1 MNTTAGWACTFSRR
15 VSVWVLVG
23 QCLVG
28 CAAAP
33 SAVSGPSSAALPSA
47 PPPTLSALRWQVFGT
62 PDGALFDPATLQGR
76 WVLVHALNTACV
88 PCEAQLAEVQ
98 SQTARLGLTW
108 VLLVLDAHPER
119 TLPRFLDIWKPT
131 ATVLVAPRGVRPDAT
146 PLGPVEVVP
155 EFRLYDPSGTLQ
167 ERFPGFLPAGRVEA
181 MVRR

>member
-1 MNTTAGWACTFSRR
+1 VELPAPR
-15 VSVWVLVG
+15 VNVEGFRAQHSIRDRGMVL
-23 QCLVG
+23 
-28 CAAAP
+28 
-33 SAVSGPSSAALPSA
+33 
-47 PPPTLSALRWQVFGT
+47 
-62 PDGALFDPATLQGR
+62 
-76 WVLVHALNTACV
+76 H
-88 PCEAQLAEVQ
+88 
-98 SQTARLGLTW
+98 
-108 VLLVLDAHPER
+108 AHPER